1 MKWVQR
7 RRAVTVRR
15 AGRLVLCMGTRS
27 TFGEYGGCSS
37 AAERARQVFG
47 RSPCRPVRV
56 RPSHIT
62 RAVLASRAPLGRRP
76 SVALGRQC
84 GRRDDSNRKSRPRR
98 ARQYFSKSGTPRA
111 PRPLHSTHFSEH
123 SPGCGAIFFT
133 VWDLRR
139 SGRFPPAKT
148 AHLPLWRTEAP
159 STRVGY
165 RTAGREPNLP
175 EQRCRSRAR
184 GRGPCASRSQMGRV
198 GLPGAPGRVS

>member
-15 AGRLVLCMGTRS
+15 AGRPVLCMGTRS

-76 SVALGRQC
+76 SVALGR
-84 GRRDDSNRKSRPRR
+84 RDDPTGKAKSAEPLGASEVAGLIVSKTLCRR
-98 ARQYFSKSGTPRA
+98 
-111 PRPLHSTHFSEH
+111 
-123 SPGCGAIFFT
+123 
-133 VWDLRR
+133 LRR
-139 SGRFPPAKT
+139 KPESQGRHPANGHASSLLSLPFVLARRPPISAV
-148 AHLPLWRTEAP
+148 P
-159 STRVGY
+159 SSPSLGAAV
-165 RTAGREPNLP
+165 L
-175 EQRCRSRAR
+175 AR
-184 GRGPCASRSQMGRV
+184 HTCKLAWSLSLQLSITDFERRPV
-198 GLPGAPGRVS
+198 